1 MKVYEYV
8 FVKKGEKNYTM
19 SSCGDLKIVG
29 IDKICDNYALRFYY
43 NEKQTTSLR
52 YNYFSMCYGCCLFR
66 CLMKLSTEELD
77 KIGNYIYRRMI
88 S

>member
-8 FVKKGEKNYTM
+8 FVKRGEKNYTT
-19 SSCGDLKIVG
+19 SSCNDIIIVG
-29 IDKICDNYALRFYY
+29 IDKICDNYALRFYCS
-43 NEKQTTSLR
+43 EKQTTSLR
-52 YNYFSMCYGCCLFR
+52 YNYFSMCRGYCRLR
-66 CLMKLSTEELD
+66 CLKEMSAEELD